1 MELPVTQKTE
11 TPEFAVA
18 ESPAPSRNL
27 LLIFWR
33 RKAVVAAGTVVGLVI
48 AVLAYSQY
56 TPIYQSSA
64 QVLVVKKS
72 NGAMQLQGGDSRV
85 TVIEDYVATQLIL
98 IKSPFIIE
106 RAVKKRELQNLRSF
120 QGKGDPVEMIRSG
133 LGAEREKDGSGS
145 QNNIINLTY
154 KGTVAEDCPAV
165 LKAIIGSYQ
174 DFLDEKYKSTSNDT
188 VDLISSGRD
197 TLQKDLAEKE
207 KAYRQFRQKSPL
219 LFKGKEGVSVQQE
232 RVAEIEAKRSSLM
245 IRRAEAQERLKIIEE
260 AIQEKLPRGNLLALA
275 APPPVAED
283 GKTTA
288 PTGPRPLEEQLVTL
302 QLQEQQLL
310 EDYGEDYY
318 QVRSLR
324 KRIAMLRGYINP
336 ASAPADKTVLGSGD
350 TPVVAPDPVERYVQ
364 GLRREL
370 VTSETL
376 LQSLTD
382 LLEKEQKEA
391 RTLNTFQME
400 DETYQS
406 DIARTQQMC
415 DGIIK
420 RLTEINM
427 LREAGGFDAAAI
439 SKPGV
444 GGKVAPNFLYFLVS
458 GLLLGALSGGGLGYL
473 AELSDKGF
481 RTSDEIRRGLGL
493 PVIGHIPLLIPDA
506 AAKASL
512 EAGQTAFDPFL
523 VTHFRSRSVDA
534 EAYRAVR
541 TALYFSTQGGG
552 HNLIQVTSPD
562 MGDGKSTL
570 ITNLAVSI
578 AQSGKRIVLVD
589 ADLRRPRLHKMMG
602 LPAHLTG
609 LASVI
614 SGNVELRDAIQETA
628 IPGLF
633 VLPCGPMP
641 ANPAELLT
649 SPRFKEVLEELRAL
663 YDFVLVDTPPLLAVT
678 DPCVVAPRVDGV
690 VLAMRMSKKSRP
702 KAERAKEILATLGV
716 KVLGVVVNGVT
727 ANKSSGSYGAG
738 RYEYTYGADDF
749 TSEEDKP
756 GSYYDTH
763 DEDAETPAAADVGG
777 TKGKTSEDRA
787 ASQPLETP
795 AVAVKP
801 PKPRAQ
807 GLWRLPLLTWVL
819 TWWA

>member
-1 MELPVTQKTE
+1 VTQKSE
-11 TPEFAVA
+11 TPQLALTDA
-18 ESPAPSRNL
+18 HPPARNL

-33 RKAVVAAGTVVGLVI
+33 RKALIAAGTAVGLVM

-72 NGAMQLQGGDSRV
+72 NGAMQVQGGDSRV

-106 RAVKKRELQNLRSF
+106 RAVKKRDLQNLRSF
-120 QGKGDPVEMIRSG
+120 QGGGDPVEIIRSG

-145 QNNIINLTY
+145 QNNIINLSY

-197 TLQKDLAEKE
+197 TLMKDLAAKE
-207 KAYRQFRQKSPL
+207 KAYREFRQKSPL
-219 LFKGKEGVSVQQE
+219 IWKGKDGVNVQQE
-232 RVAEIEAKRSSLM
+232 RVAEIEAKRSGLM

-260 AIQEKLPRGNLLALA
+260 AVKEKLPRGNLLALA
-275 APPPVAED
+275 APPAVAED
-283 GKTTA
+283 GKSP
-288 PTGPRPLEEQLVTL
+288 PTGPRALEEQLVVL
-302 QLQEQQLL
+302 QLQEQTLL
-310 EDYGEDYY
+310 EDYGEDHPL
-318 QVRSLR
+318 VHSLR
-324 KRIAMLRGYINP
+324 KRIGMLRGYLNP
-336 ASAPADKTVLGSGD
+336 ASAPADKMVLGAGD
-350 TPVVAPDPVERYVQ
+350 AGAEAPDPVERYVQ
-364 GLRREL
+364 GLKREL
-370 VTSETL
+370 VTTETL
-376 LQSLTD
+376 LQSLSE
-382 LLEKEQKEA
+382 LLEQEQKAA
-391 RTLNTFQME
+391 RALNSLQIE
-400 DETYQS
+400 DENYQA

-427 LREAGGFDAAAI
+427 SREAGGFDAAAI
-439 SKPGV
+439 SKPAI

-458 GLLLGALSGGGLGYL
+458 GLLLGTLSGAGFGYL

-506 AAKASL
+506 TAMANTD
-512 EAGQTAFDPFL
+512 AGLTGLDPFL
-523 VTHFRSRSVDA
+523 CTHYRSRSVDA

-589 ADLRRPRLHKMMG
+589 ADLRRPRLHKMLG
-602 LPAHLTG
+602 LPANLTG
-609 LASVI
+609 LAAVI
-614 SGNVELRDAIQETA
+614 SGTVELREAVQQTA

-633 VLPCGPMP
+633 VLPCGPLP
-641 ANPAELLT
+641 PNPAELLT
-649 SPRFKEVLEELRAL
+649 SPCFKAVLEDLRAQ
-663 YDFVLVDTPPLLAVT
+663 YDFVLVDTPPLLVVT

-727 ANKSSGSYGAG
+727 PNKNSGSYGAG
-738 RYEYTYGADDF
+738 QYEYTYGPDDYSS
-749 TSEEDKP
+749 TEEEKP
-756 GSYYDTH
+756 GNYYDH
-763 DEDAETPAAADVGG
+763 AEAAAEAPAATEPIPV
-777 TKGKTSEDRA
+777 ERA
-787 ASQPLETP
+787 KRSP
-795 AVAVKP
+795 
-801 PKPRAQ
+801 Q

>member
-1 MELPVTQKTE
+1 MTQQAE
-11 TPEFAVA
+11 TPQLALIDA
-18 ESPAPSRNL
+18 PPPARNL
-27 LLIFWR
+27 LRIFWR
-33 RKAVVAAGTVVGLVI
+33 RKALIAAGTAVGLVL

-56 TPIYQSSA
+56 TPIYQSTA

-106 RAVKKRELQNLRSF
+106 RAVKKRDLQNLRSF
-120 QGKGDPVEMIRSG
+120 QGRGDPVEIIRSG
-133 LGAEREKDGSGS
+133 LGADREKDGSGS
-145 QNNIINLTY
+145 QNNIINLSY

-165 LKAIIGSYQ
+165 LKAVIGSYQ

-197 TLQKDLAEKE
+197 TLLKDLATKE
-207 KAYRQFRQKSPL
+207 MAYRDFRQKSPL
-219 LFKGKEGVSVQQE
+219 IWKGKDGVNVQQE
-232 RVAEIEAKRSSLM
+232 RVAEIEAKRSGLM
-245 IRRAEAQERLKIIEE
+245 IRRAEAQERLKTIEE
-260 AIQEKLPRGNLLALA
+260 AIKEKLPRASLLALA

-283 GKTTA
+283 GKTTT
-288 PTGPRPLEEQLVTL
+288 TGPRPLEEQLVAL

-310 EDYGEDYY
+310 EDYGEDHPL
-318 QVRSLR
+318 VRSVR
-324 KRIAMLRGYINP
+324 KRIAMLRGYLNP
-336 ASAPADKTVLGSGD
+336 AAAPTDQIVLGAGEAG
-350 TPVVAPDPVERYVQ
+350 VEAPDPVEHYIQ
-364 GLRREL
+364 GLKREL
-370 VTSETL
+370 ITTDTL
-376 LQSLTD
+376 LQSLTE
-382 LLEKEQKEA
+382 LLDHEQKAA
-391 RTLNTFQME
+391 RALNSFQIE
-400 DETYQS
+400 DETYQA

-439 SKPGV
+439 SKPAV

-458 GLLLGALSGGGLGYL
+458 GLLLGTLSGAGLGYL

-493 PVIGHIPLLIPDA
+493 PVIGHIPLLLPDA
-506 AAKASL
+506 TAKANTDAGHTSL
-512 EAGQTAFDPFL
+512 DPFL
-523 VTHFRSRSVDA
+523 CSHYRSRSVEA

-541 TALYFSTQGGG
+541 TALYFSTQGCG

-602 LPAHLTG
+602 LPANLTG

-614 SGNVELRDAIQETA
+614 SGNVELGDAIQQTT

-633 VLPCGPMP
+633 VLPCGPLP
-641 ANPAELLT
+641 PNPAELLT
-649 SPRFKEVLEELRAL
+649 SPRFKAVLEDLRAQ

-690 VLAMRMSKKSRP
+690 ILAMRMSKKSRP
-702 KAERAKEILATLGV
+702 KAERAKEILGTLGV

-727 ANKSSGSYGAG
+727 PNKNSGSYGAG
-738 RYEYTYGADDF
+738 QYEYNYGPDDYVDDV
-749 TSEEDKP
+749 EDKP
-756 GSYYDTH
+756 GSYYD
-763 DEDAETPAAADVGG
+763 EAAD
-777 TKGKTSEDRA
+777 
-787 ASQPLETP
+787 
-795 AVAVKP
+795 AVAAPGAEGMNQKPGESAPGAPTSLPVKL
-801 PKPRAQ
+801 PKSGAQ